1 MALVMFVILARKW
14 RQPQGETIIEKK
26 CSQTQTL
33 GCWYLWS
40 RMLLI
45 MIILCL
51 NKRVTIIER
60 NLHGAKNNY
69 IFVVLIWTVDS
80 NIYGIGKFYTQLNT
94 LEDHSHMAYKWL
106 RLLQIQ
112 VINGRN
118 IKIFCVLLEK
128 FFAEKQCG

>member
-1 MALVMFVILARKW
+1 
-14 RQPQGETIIEKK
+14 
-26 CSQTQTL
+26 
-33 GCWYLWS
+33 
-40 RMLLI
+40 

-60 NLHGAKNNY
+60 NLDGAKNNY

-94 LEDHSHMAYKWL
+94 LENHSHMAYTLL

-118 IKIFCVLLEK
+118 IKIYCVLLQSSSPINSK
-128 FFAEKQCG
+128 NRTKAVLL